1 MEMRVFKKLEDSF
14 QFELSEAL
22 EKGQSPPSREGSCGE
37 AGTMLKIKGS
47 KRGVYCYFS
56 FWS

>member
-1 MEMRVFKKLEDSF
+1 MRVFKKLEDSF

-37 AGTMLKIKGS
+37 AGAMLKIKGG
-47 KRGVYCYFS
+47 KRGVYCYYS